1 MEVTQDGKVAIPTEI
16 QEQLG
21 LLPGT
26 EIELK
31 VIGNALQL
39 QKKHPPGRGQA
50 LVDLM
55 RGKATASLN
64 TDAIMQLTRYTDD

>member
-1 MEVTQDGKVAIPTEI
+1 MKQPLFSTSYAPRDGEST
-16 QEQLG
+16 LD
-21 LLPGT
+21 
-26 EIELK
+26 EIELT

-64 TDAIMQLTRYTDD
+64 TDEIMQLTRHTDD

>member
-1 MEVTQDGKVAIPTEI
+1 MEIPHDGKISISTEI

-26 EIELK
+26 EIELN

-39 QKKHPPGRGQA
+39 QKKHHPGRGQA

-64 TDAIMQLTRYTDD
+64 TDAIMQLIRHIGD

>member
-1 MEVTQDGKVAIPTEI
+1 MEVTQDGKIEIPLEM

-31 VIGNALQL
+31 VVGNALQL
-39 QKKHPPGRGQA
+39 QKKKRPGRGQA
-50 LVDLM
+50 LIDLM
-55 RGKATASLN
+55 RGKATANLT
-64 TDAIMQLTRYTDD
+64 TDEIMQLTRHTDD